1 MLYESDVS
9 SLLAQWRQRI
19 YHLPVDTAYKD
30 GVNDCIYDLQT
41 LMDKYFQEEALA
53 SEAFEQQLQEDAKYW
68 SDYYATLFSDDG
80 LHSS

>member
-19 YHLPVDTAYKD
+19 CHLPVDTAYKD

-41 LMDKYFQEEALA
+41 LMDKQFQEEALA
-53 SEAFEQQLQEDAKYW
+53 NEAFEQQLKEDEILWNKYL
-68 SDYYATLFSDDG
+68 SGGYAGDG
-80 LHSS
+80 VVMA